1 MVIRAVRMA
10 VWQRQGSD
18 EVILH
23 SDRGSRFRSSDYQ
36 RYLAANG
43 LICSMSAA
51 GHCPRQRGLRRLFG
65 LLKRERIYR
74 TSYPALNAA
83 RADVFEYTERRHSPR
98 KRRRVARQDQKVA
111 ALLEPCV
118 ISG

>member
-1 MVIRAVRMA
+1 MVIWAVQMA

-23 SDRGSRFRSSDYQ
+23 SDRGSRFRSGDYQ

-51 GHCPRQRGLRRLFG
+51 GDCRD
-65 LLKRERIYR
+65 
-74 TSYPALNAA
+74 NAA
-83 RADVFEYTERRHSPR
+83 RADVFDYIERPHNPR
-98 KRRRVARQDQKVA
+98 ERRRVVRQNQKVA
-111 ALLEPCV
+111 TLLESSV